1 MNSKNQTPPINRTS
15 TKGWFSDNLELLITP
30 TQRALI
36 YRNGELAGWLEP
48 GNHKLKGR
56 EKIEAAIFSIEEG
69 WCYHTPELWSQIPDG
84 AAERLTVK
92 P

>member
-36 YRNGELAGWLEP
+36 RARRLP
-48 GNHKLKGR
+48 HVR
-56 EKIEAAIFSIEEG
+56 
-69 WCYHTPELWSQIPDG
+69 HRRH
-84 AAERLTVK
+84 ERQLVH
-92 P
+92 PR